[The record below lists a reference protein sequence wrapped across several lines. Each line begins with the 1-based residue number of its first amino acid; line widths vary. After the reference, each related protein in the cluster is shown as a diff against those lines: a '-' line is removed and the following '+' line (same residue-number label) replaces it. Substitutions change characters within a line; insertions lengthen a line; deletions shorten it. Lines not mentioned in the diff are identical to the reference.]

1 MRPAGL
7 TVSRSRILP
16 PGKPAGRSAA
26 APWPAGGP
34 RRNGLERRSRT
45 VNRLRV
51 LIVDDHRDFAE
62 AVRSLLSTDERIEVV
77 GEARNGEEAVDLAAV
92 LAPDLIVMDLDM
104 PVMNGVEATRVLS
117 KRDGVLVL
125 LLTGSDS
132 ASDIAL
138 AQSAG
143 ASGLVRKGSGT
154 SDLLARVLALGER
167 IPA

>member
-1 MRPAGL
+1 M
-7 TVSRSRILP
+7 
-16 PGKPAGRSAA
+16 K
-26 APWPAGGP
+26 
-34 RRNGLERRSRT
+34 
-45 VNRLRV
+45 RLRV

-62 AVRSLLSTDERIEVV
+62 AVRSLLSTDQRIEVV

-104 PVMNGVEATRVLS
+104 PGMNGVEATRLLS

-154 SDLLARVLALGER
+154 SDLLARVLAAGLQ
-167 IPA
+167 I

>member
-34 RRNGLERRSRT
+34 RRESAERRRRAAK
-45 VNRLRV
+45 RLRV
-51 LIVDDHRDFAE
+51 LIVDAHRDFAE
-62 AVRSLLSTDERIEVV
+62 AVRSLLSTDDRIEVV
-77 GEARNGEEAVDLAAV
+77 GEARNGEEAVELAAA

-138 AQSAG
+138 ARSAG
-143 ASGLVRKGSGT
+143 ASGLVRKGSDT
-154 SDLLARVLALGER
+154 SELVARVLALGER

>member
-34 RRNGLERRSRT
+34 RRKSSERRSRT
-45 VNRLRV
+45 LKRLRV
-51 LIVDDHRDFAE
+51 LIVDDQRDFAE
-62 AVRSLLSTDERIEVV
+62 AVRSLLSTDDRIEVV
-77 GEARNGEEAVDLAAV
+77 GEARNGEEAVELAAV

-138 AQSAG
+138 ARNAG
-143 ASGLVRKGSGT
+143 ASGFVRKGSDTG
-154 SDLLARVLALGER
+154 DLLARVLALGER